1 MECTKNHVK
10 MINQKVFVYNIDW
23 REQESCISNIDS
35 LWKSKNVYNTCM
47 YVSITQEYI
56 MLYHWKTKHDYPVM
70 NDYFHDYLVK
80 FVLNYNKCVCFE
92 VFSTLLNSKS
102 CFPIVLFLNNQFIVF
117 LFHFPFKRQC
127 WVTYHFP
134 SYRST

>member
-1 MECTKNHVK
+1 MFLRSNLVYPKPYLTSKIDLECTKNHVK

-35 LWKSKNVYNTCM
+35 LWKSKNAYNTCI

-70 NDYFHDYLVK
+70 ND
-80 FVLNYNKCVCFE
+80 
-92 VFSTLLNSKS
+92 
-102 CFPIVLFLNNQFIVF
+102 
-117 LFHFPFKRQC
+117 
-127 WVTYHFP
+127 
-134 SYRST
+134 